1 MNIVQGMVNE
11 AENEE
16 DDCDGREL
24 LQPLVP
30 ELLRTLV
37 ELLKH
42 SIQSKCEPLQ
52 TEVLNVLHSV
62 CSVILDDF
70 GVYFNDFMPM
80 MSQILSNVGNVTM
93 SDKKLRAKA
102 IDTIGSIII
111 AVSDC
116 EDKTPYTQGVHEIT

>member
-1 MNIVQGMVNE
+1 MVNE

-16 DDCDGREL
+16 DDCDGREIL
-24 LQPLVP
+24 KPLVP

-62 CSVILDDF
+62 CNVILDDF

-80 MSQILSNVGNVTM
+80 MSEILCNVGNITM

-116 EDKTPYTQGVHEIT
+116 EDKTPFTQGVHQIT